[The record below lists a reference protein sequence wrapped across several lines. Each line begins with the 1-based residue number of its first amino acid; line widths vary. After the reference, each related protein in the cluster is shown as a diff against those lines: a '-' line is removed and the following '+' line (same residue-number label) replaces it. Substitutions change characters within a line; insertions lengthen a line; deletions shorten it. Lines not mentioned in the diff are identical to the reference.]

1 MSRGFTKISIEQGQK
16 DGLSAVEFSAIE
28 MPTRATINSAGYDI
42 RSVRAMVIEP
52 GKAAKVPT
60 GLRAFML
67 DDEVLLLHIRSSLGF
82 KYNVRLSNATG
93 VVDSDY
99 YFADNEGH
107 IWLGVFNDSE
117 KPFEIQVG
125 DRLAQG
131 IFMKYLT
138 ANDVVNTVRVGGL
151 GSTNENSTA
160 TK

>member
-1 MSRGFTKISIEQGQK
+1 MSRGFDRISLKQAEK
-16 DGLSAVEFSAIE
+16 DGLTGVEFSAIE
-28 MPTRATINSAGYDI
+28 LPTRATINSAGYDI
-42 RSVRAMVIEP
+42 KSVRHLTVQPHSAV
-52 GKAAKVPT
+52 KVPT
-60 GLRAFML
+60 GLRSFML

-107 IWLGVFNDSE
+107 IWLGVYNDSE
-117 KPFEIQVG
+117 VPFEIKIG

-138 ANDVVNTVRVGGL
+138 ANDVVHNVRVGGL
-151 GSTNENSTA
+151 GSTGEN
-160 TK
+160 K